1 MFFPPFNFYLTSKY
15 IDSKYTYFMK
25 KSISTF
31 LKHPTKDNAN
41 RSANPPVTRASTI
54 LFNSMQELY
63 DHEKKI
69 KANKKISYYS
79 YGRYGS
85 TTTIELENILKEL
98 EQAHHVFLT
107 GTGFGGV
114 ALAIMS
120 VCRPGDEILVSDNVY
135 GPTKEISEEL
145 VKEFNINAIFYDPD
159 NFNDLKEKISKKT
172 KLIVVENPGSNTFEF
187 QDLSKIVNLAKKKN
201 ILTFLDNTWGT
212 PLYLKPLKIGF
223 DMSFVSATKYYS
235 GHSDAMGG
243 SLAVNQKVFKRV
255 MFFYKLSGYRM
266 SADEAYLIIR
276 GLRTLDVR
284 LKKHTENTKT
294 VINFLK
300 KQKKIKEILYPYK
313 PSSRNYKLW
322 KKYYSGSNGLFS
334 IVIKSKNKPSVFKF
348 VNSLELFGIGY
359 SWGGFESLV
368 IYQDLRDDT
377 KYTKTRKYF
386 RFDKDEHIV
395 RLHIGLEDPK
405 DLINDLKKSLRYI
418 K

>member
-1 MFFPPFNFYLTSKY
+1 
-15 IDSKYTYFMK
+15 MK
-25 KSISTF
+25 KSTSTF
-31 LKHPTKDNAN
+31 LKHPTKDSAN
-41 RSANPPVTRASTI
+41 RSANPSVTRASTI

-63 DHEKKI
+63 KHEKKI
-69 KANKKISYYS
+69 RANKKISYYS

-85 TTTIELENILKEL
+85 STTIELENIIKEL
-98 EQAHHVFLT
+98 EQAYHVFLT

-114 ALAIMS
+114 SLAIMS
-120 VCRPGDEILVSDNVY
+120 YCRPGDDILVSDNVY
-135 GPTKEISEEL
+135 GPTKEITEQL
-145 VKEFNINAIFYDPD
+145 IKEFNVNASFYNPD
-159 NFNDLKEKISKKT
+159 SFEDLKNKITKKT
-172 KLIVVENPGSNTFEF
+172 KMIIVENPGSSTFEF
-187 QDLSKIVNLAKKKN
+187 QDLSKIVKLAKNKN

-223 DMSFVSATKYYS
+223 DMSFCSATKYFS

-243 SLAVNQKVFKRV
+243 SLAVNKKVFKKI

-284 LKKHTENTKT
+284 LQKHQENTKL

-300 KQKKIKEILYPYK
+300 KQKKIKEILYPHK
-313 PSSRNYKLW
+313 PSSKNYKLW
-322 KKYYSGSNGLFS
+322 KKYYTGANGLFS
-334 IVIKSKNKPSVFKF
+334 IVVKSKKKSSVIKF
-348 VNSLELFGIGY
+348 VNSLKLFGIGY

-368 IYQDLRDDT
+368 LLQELRTKT
-377 KYTKTRKYF
+377 KYTEVRRFF
-386 RFDKDEHIV
+386 RFAKDEHIV

-405 DLINDLKKSLRYI
+405 DLINDLKRSLRYV

>member
-1 MFFPPFNFYLTSKY
+1 
-15 IDSKYTYFMK
+15 MK

-41 RSANPPVTRASTI
+41 RSANPAVTRASTI
-54 LFNSMQELY
+54 LFNSMQELHQ
-63 DHEKKI
+63 HEKKI
-69 KANKKISYYS
+69 TANKKVSYYS

-85 TTTIELENILKEL
+85 STTIELENIIKEL

-114 ALAIMS
+114 ALALMS

-135 GPTKEISEEL
+135 GPTKEISEDL
-145 VKEFNINAIFYDPD
+145 LKEFEINAIFYDPES
-159 NFNDLKEKISKKT
+159 FEDLKNKVTKKT
-172 KLIVVENPGSNTFEF
+172 RIIVVENPGSITFEF
-187 QDLSKIVNLAKKKN
+187 QDLSKIVNLAKRKN

-223 DMSFVSATKYYS
+223 DMSFTSATKYFS

-243 SLAVNQKVFKRV
+243 SLAVNKKVFKKV

-284 LKKHTENTKT
+284 LKQHYENTKR
-294 VINFLK
+294 VIIFIK
-300 KQKKIKEILYPYK
+300 KQKMIKEILYPHN
-313 PSSRNYKLW
+313 PSSKNYKLW
-322 KKYYSGSNGLFS
+322 KKYYSGANGLMS
-334 IVIKSKNKPSVFKF
+334 IVIKSKKKSSVIKF
-348 VNSLELFGIGY
+348 INSLELFGIGY
-359 SWGGFESLV
+359 SWGGFESL
-368 IYQDLRDDT
+368 IILQELRSAS
-377 KYTKTRKYF
+377 KYTKKRNYF
-386 RFDKDEHIV
+386 RFSKDEHVV

-405 DLINDLKKSLRYI
+405 DLIEDLKKSLKYI

>member
-1 MFFPPFNFYLTSKY
+1 
-15 IDSKYTYFMK
+15 MK

-41 RSANPPVTRASTI
+41 RSANPAVTRASTI
-54 LFNSMQELY
+54 LFNSMQELHQ
-63 DHEKKI
+63 HEKKI
-69 KANKKISYYS
+69 TANKKVSYYS

-85 TTTIELENILKEL
+85 STTIELENIIKEL
-98 EQAHHVFLT
+98 EQAHDVFLT

-114 ALAIMS
+114 ALALMS

-135 GPTKEISEEL
+135 GPTKEISEDL
-145 VKEFNINAIFYDPD
+145 LKEFEINAIFYDPES
-159 NFNDLKEKISKKT
+159 FEDLKNKVTKKT
-172 KLIVVENPGSNTFEF
+172 RIIVVENPGSITFEF
-187 QDLSKIVNLAKKKN
+187 QDLSKIVNLAKRKN

-223 DMSFVSATKYYS
+223 DMSFTSATKYFS

-243 SLAVNQKVFKRV
+243 SLAVNKKVFKKV

-284 LKKHTENTKT
+284 LKQHYENTKR
-294 VINFLK
+294 VIIFLK
-300 KQKKIKEILYPYK
+300 KQKMIKEILYPHN
-313 PSSRNYKLW
+313 PSSKNYKLW
-322 KKYYSGSNGLFS
+322 KKYYSGANGLMS
-334 IVIKSKNKPSVFKF
+334 IVIKSKKKSSVIKF
-348 VNSLELFGIGY
+348 INSLELFGIGY
-359 SWGGFESLV
+359 SWGGFESL
-368 IYQDLRDDT
+368 IILQELRSAS
-377 KYTKTRKYF
+377 KYTKKRNYF
-386 RFDKDEHIV
+386 RFSKDEHVV

-405 DLINDLKKSLRYI
+405 DLIEDLKKSLKYI

>member
-1 MFFPPFNFYLTSKY
+1 
-15 IDSKYTYFMK
+15 MK

-31 LKHPTKDNAN
+31 LKHPTKDNIN
-41 RSANPPVTRASTI
+41 RSANPPVSRASTI
-54 LFNSMQELY
+54 LFNSMQELNQ
-63 DHEKKI
+63 HEKNI

-85 TTTIELENILKEL
+85 STTIELENMLKEL
-98 EQAHHVFLT
+98 EQAYHVFLT

-145 VKEFNINAIFYDPD
+145 IKEFNINANFYNPD
-159 NFNDLKEKISKKT
+159 DFDDLKKKITKKT
-172 KLIVVENPGSNTFEF
+172 KMILVENPGSNTFEF
-187 QDLSKIVNLAKKKN
+187 QDLSKIIKIAKKKK

-212 PLYLKPLKIGF
+212 PLYLKPLKLGF
-223 DMSFVSATKYYS
+223 DMSFTSATKYFS

-243 SLAVNQKVFKRV
+243 SLAVNKKVFKKV

-284 LKKHTENTKT
+284 LKKHYENTMII
-294 VINFLK
+294 INFLK

-313 PSSRNYKLW
+313 QSSKNYKLW
-322 KKYYSGSNGLFS
+322 KKYYTGANGLFS
-334 IVIKSKNKPSVFKF
+334 IVIKSKKKSSVIRF

-359 SWGGFESLV
+359 SWGGFESL
-368 IYQDLRDDT
+368 ILLQDLRGDT

-386 RFDKDEHIV
+386 RFGNDEHIV
-395 RLHIGLEDPK
+395 RLHIGLEDPQ
-405 DLINDLKKSLRYI
+405 DLIQDLKKSLRYI

>member
-1 MFFPPFNFYLTSKY
+1 
-15 IDSKYTYFMK
+15 MK

-31 LKHPTKDNAN
+31 LKHPTKDNIN
-41 RSANPPVTRASTI
+41 RSANPPVSRASTI
-54 LFNSMQELY
+54 LFNSMQELNQ
-63 DHEKKI
+63 HEKKI

-85 TTTIELENILKEL
+85 STTIELENMLKEL
-98 EQAHHVFLT
+98 EQAYHVFLT

-145 VKEFNINAIFYDPD
+145 IKEFNINANFYNPD
-159 NFNDLKEKISKKT
+159 DFDDLKKKITKKT
-172 KLIVVENPGSNTFEF
+172 KMILVENPGSNTFEF
-187 QDLSKIVNLAKKKN
+187 QDLSKIIKIAKKKK

-212 PLYLKPLKIGF
+212 PLYLKPLKLGF
-223 DMSFVSATKYYS
+223 DMSFTSATKYFS

-243 SLAVNQKVFKRV
+243 SLAVNKKVFKKV

-284 LKKHTENTKT
+284 LKKHYENTMII
-294 VINFLK
+294 INFLK

-313 PSSRNYKLW
+313 QSSKNYKLW
-322 KKYYSGSNGLFS
+322 KKYYTGANGLFS
-334 IVIKSKNKPSVFKF
+334 IVIKSKKKSSVIRF
-348 VNSLELFGIGY
+348 VNSLKLFGIGY
-359 SWGGFESLV
+359 SWGGFESL
-368 IYQDLRDDT
+368 ILFQDLRDDT

-386 RFDKDEHIV
+386 RFGNDEHIV
-395 RLHIGLEDPK
+395 RLHIGLEDPE
-405 DLINDLKKSLRYI
+405 DLIQDLKKSLRYI